1 MTLPITVDRPDIEAV
16 YEDVGEHGPTVAC
29 RLKALTRCAKRAAV
43 AEPERG
49 RGQGEAAEQPAEE
62 PASEP
67 TQPRSENGGENGT
80 QPREHDH
87 AQGNGVVVVDF
98 GGNDPEAA

>member
-1 MTLPITVDRPDIEAV
+1 MRHGYQQRMRTDEVRRDL
-16 YEDVGEHGPTVAC
+16 GEILAHG
-29 RLKALTRCAKRAAV
+29 
-43 AEPERG
+43 EPERG

-67 TQPRSENGGENGT
+67 TQARSENRGENGT
-80 QPREHDH
+80 QPREYDH